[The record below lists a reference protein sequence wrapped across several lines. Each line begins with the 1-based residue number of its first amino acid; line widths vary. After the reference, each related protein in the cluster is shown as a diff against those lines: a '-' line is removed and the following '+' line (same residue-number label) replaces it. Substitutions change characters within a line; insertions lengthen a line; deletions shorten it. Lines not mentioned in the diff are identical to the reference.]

1 MLMDF
6 PNGCCQGGYNNNNI
20 MLLLCQKYQGLCAV
34 VDGWTTLY
42 LFFRRISA
50 MTDRS
55 TINDADLNVNGAQR
69 NRPLKHWLAR
79 GGTHSENS
87 HRNSGVVTIET
98 EKKSAKRIVARLLNS
113 ARVAGFS
120 KATKGG
126 GNLLPKT

>member
-1 MLMDF
+1 MKCVLMDF

-69 NRPLKHWLAR
+69 N
-79 GGTHSENS
+79 
-87 HRNSGVVTIET
+87 
-98 EKKSAKRIVARLLNS
+98 
-113 ARVAGFS
+113 
-120 KATKGG
+120 
-126 GNLLPKT
+126 